1 MLDVMSMRTTAVKPA
16 GKDYYVLNG
25 NKFWITNG
33 PICDTLVVYAK
44 TNPSSSG
51 GDSITA
57 FILDTQTEG
66 FTANKIPGKMGMR
79 GSDTGDLHF
88 DNVKIPEKNVLLG
101 EGAGAFV
108 LMRGLNIERLLGAS
122 MPIGIMQ
129 GKRFS

>member
-1 MLDVMSMRTTAVKPA
+1 MSMKTSAVKPA

-44 TNPSSSG
+44 TDPTSMG
-51 GDSITA
+51 GNSISA
-57 FILDTQTEG
+57 FILDTKTEG
-66 FTANKIPGKMGMR
+66 FSATKIPGKMGMR

-88 DNVKIPEKNVLLG
+88 DNVKVPAKNILIG
-101 EGAGAFV
+101 EGMGAFV
-108 LMRGLNIERLLGAS
+108 LMRGLNSERLLGAA

-129 GKRFS
+129 DEDLPI